1 MAARRYAPPARAAGP
16 QALPHALRGAQQAG
30 LLTRIELG
38 QFLER
43 HGVEASTHGMG
54 RLRRCSRSSPRP
66 AKHPLQQKVA
76 PGGAEPPGASPTT
89 PLTLSRRGGRLEAG
103 PEMDIFK
110 MVHI

>member
-66 AKHPLQQKVA
+66 ARHPPRQLYVRRAAGSQS
-76 PGGAEPPGASPTT
+76 PDFEPPARS
-89 PLTLSRRGGRLEAG
+89 
-103 PEMDIFK
+103 I
-110 MVHI
+110 